1 MFSKHIWCVHQRL
14 SHCPP
19 SARRPVAVQSL
30 NTTPSSTSA
39 FCCRT
44 LARSSTRT
52 IPQHRAP
59 ISDILAAAELLTTL
73 KSHMVTFPPSLFVYS
88 SYVFYGFVCQHFRG
102 GFIGCLD
109 LKTRTFFVVKSLP
122 VALLPLSVILFLPCL
137 SWQYVHK
144 HFSCNTDFSFEY
156 DFFSFVYWIK

>member
-73 KSHMVTFPPSLFVYS
+73 KSHMGVTLWTTNFNTQSFI
-88 SYVFYGFVCQHFRG
+88 YVCVQISRV
-102 GFIGCLD
+102 IIR
-109 LKTRTFFVVKSLP
+109 TRKAETNQ
-122 VALLPLSVILFLPCL
+122 LL
-137 SWQYVHK
+137 H
-144 HFSCNTDFSFEY
+144 
-156 DFFSFVYWIK
+156 

>member
-73 KSHMVTFPPSLFVYS
+73 KSHMSNYTN
-88 SYVFYGFVCQHFRG
+88 
-102 GFIGCLD
+102 
-109 LKTRTFFVVKSLP
+109 KKSRDQP
-122 VALLPLSVILFLPCL
+122 VASLGSSCYINRLGSLVDISVGMTLKYHHIAKKLSNDYCTQLI
-137 SWQYVHK
+137 
-144 HFSCNTDFSFEY
+144 D
-156 DFFSFVYWIK
+156 

>member
-73 KSHMVTFPPSLFVYS
+73 KSHMVGKSCRYFCWYDPEIPSY
-88 SYVFYGFVCQHFRG
+88 CQKTIKRLLHSIDR
-102 GFIGCLD
+102 
-109 LKTRTFFVVKSLP
+109 LKAGVDK
-122 VALLPLSVILFLPCL
+122 I
-137 SWQYVHK
+137 
-144 HFSCNTDFSFEY
+144 
-156 DFFSFVYWIK
+156 